1 MNKIKNIFKAIVSLI
16 LVILI
21 TLICCIL
28 FLKPKLNFHETNE
41 FIYIE
46 NNKDNIKEFIIKIN
60 TLLGEYCYKIDI
72 DKGYDIL
79 NNIIIKK
86 ESNTRC
92 MDSDMYFEI
101 YFNNGISK
109 TIFFECENLVYD
121 NIRYELKENILLVN
135 KDEYIPDKITKN
147 TIIISNEDKITCK

>member
-1 MNKIKNIFKAIVSLI
+1 MNKIKNIFKVIILLI
-16 LVILI
+16 LVIII
-21 TLICCIL
+21 TLIYCIL
-28 FLKPKLNFHETNE
+28 FLKPKLNFKETNE
-41 FIYIE
+41 FVYIE
-46 NNKDNIKEFIIKIN
+46 NNKDNIKEFIVKTN

-72 DKGYDIL
+72 NKGYEIL

-92 MDSDMYFEI
+92 FDSDMYLEI

-121 NIRYELKENILLVN
+121 NIRYELKDNILLVN

-147 TIIISNEDKITCK
+147 TIIISNKNKITCK